1 MDGSMIHLIAG
12 YGKILTNGTVYS
24 KSVYIG
30 NADNTHNWTEID
42 TPGWYTDE
50 SEGIHGTE

>member
-1 MDGSMIHLIAG
+1 MDGRVIHLIAG

-42 TPGWYTDE
+42 IPEWYTE
-50 SEGIHGTE
+50 GSEEIYGAE

>member
-1 MDGSMIHLIAG
+1 MIHLIAG

-42 TPGWYTDE
+42 IPEWYTE
-50 SEGIHGTE
+50 GSEEIYGAE